1 MGLFDS
7 IDGVEELDVY
17 RPVNIT
23 KKGITVKIAKTKL
36 SKTKQKEQRIR
47 TFLSNYAVEFD
58 MEDSAIDLRTMADNY
73 PNGIIPNKDI
83 GLAVEAVL
91 GPALMPRL
99 SIDPETLN
107 VPKFAWVNMDDI
119 AINPRFQRD
128 VIPNHIAKIEPVF
141 KTDTIIVP
149 CAVKDPV
156 SGKFLLWDGHHTTR
170 VCERQG
176 WSKMPVWYTEAQ
188 IDDSHS
194 LDEATKILISHAGN
208 SMITINKSGKR
219 QLGRYD
225 EHMIAVECNHA
236 EPVMV
241 QNIVNAN
248 NCQVKR
254 ASTKAGDISHI
265 EHLYGAY
272 DLVQSSSGI
281 KGIYL
286 ARALKFHRD
295 TWPKEEVRGIMM
307 LAMARLFQQT
317 EMQTGSLLPAAFD
330 TEFGNI
336 LKKVYGQ
343 SEKVHTRLK
352 DQFEQHFGS
361 LGAHPVVVTSGLVLT
376 YMKHGSKFKLAQPE
390 ATYPVK

>member
-1 MGLFDS
+1 VAKNNKSSFAKAP
-7 IDGVEELDVY
+7 I
-17 RPVNIT
+17 
-23 KKGITVKIAKTKL
+23 VKNKITKL
-36 SKTKQKEQRIR
+36 SKTKQKEQRIKA
-47 TFLSNYAVEFD
+47 FLSKYAIPFD
-58 MEDSAIDLRTMADNY
+58 MEDAAIDLRTMANNY
-73 PNGIIPNKDI
+73 PNGVIPNKDI
-83 GLAVEAVL
+83 GEAVAAVL
-91 GPALMPRL
+91 GPAPMPRL
-99 SIDPETLN
+99 SVDPKLLN
-107 VPKFAWVNMDDI
+107 VPKFAWVHLDDI
-119 AINPRFQRD
+119 AIDPRFQRD
-128 VIPNHIAKIEPVF
+128 VIPNHVAKIEALF
-141 KTDTIIVP
+141 KADTIIVP

-156 SGKFLLWDGHHTTR
+156 SGKYLLWDGHHTTR

-176 WSKMPVWYTEAQ
+176 WTHMPVWYTEAN
-188 IDDSHS
+188 INDEHS

-219 QLGRYD
+219 QLDRYN
-225 EHMIAVECNHA
+225 EHMIAVECGHA

-241 QNIVNAN
+241 QNIVDAN

-272 DLVQSSSGI
+272 DLVQASSGI

-286 ARALKFHRD
+286 ARSLKFHRD

-307 LAMARLFQQT
+307 LAMARLYQQT
-317 EMQTGSLLPAAFD
+317 ELQTGKMLPAAFD
-330 TEFGNI
+330 TEFGKI
-336 LKKVYGQ
+336 LTTKYGQ

-352 DQFEQHFGS
+352 EQFEDHFGS